1 MDISYWIASTPKTNY
16 PILEK
21 DMEAEVCIIGG
32 GLVSA
37 VTSYL
42 LTKSGKGVIILEREQ
57 VGMGVTGNSTAKLT
71 SQHGLFYQYLNNE
84 FGFDFA
90 KKYLDSNQEAISLAK
105 KIIEEEQ
112 IDCDFEIQDSYVF
125 TTSKQEAEKIA
136 QEVSIVKKLGL
147 NAEYLTKI
155 PLPLKNILASIRFPD
170 QAQLHIRK
178 YLLSLFE
185 IVNKRGGKI
194 FEHTKVLDVERNLD
208 GFTVYTKNHKINAKK
223 VIMSTHYPIINFPGF
238 YFLKMYQGKSYVIA
252 VDTHEDLFSG
262 MYINSHEPI
271 SSFRTVPYEDRRL
284 LIVAGSDHK
293 TGAND
298 IPMEDRYKNIENFVK
313 SIYPKSDIKY
323 RWSTEDCITLDKIPY
338 IGQYSHLLPNMYVAT
353 GFKKWGISTSHIA
366 ASILTDTIMEKEN
379 PYASIYHSTRVNP
392 IKNAKEVEN
401 MLKQTAYSLAI
412 NKTKSPTQNLEDVL
426 NDSGGIIEYQGKKI
440 GVYKDING
448 KIYAV
453 KPYCSHLGCELTW
466 NNLEKTWDCP
476 CHGSRYS
483 IEGNIITEPT
493 RKPLETYPSSLFK
506 V

>member
-16 PILEK
+16 AILEK

-37 VTSYL
+37 VTAYL
-42 LTKSGKGVIILEREQ
+42 LTKSGKEVIILEREQ

-90 KKYLDSNQEAISLAK
+90 KKYLDSNQEATSLAK

-223 VIMSTHYPIINFPGF
+223 VIMATHYPIINFPGF
-238 YFLKMYQGKSYVIA
+238 YFLKMYQGK
-252 VDTHEDLFSG
+252 
-262 MYINSHEPI
+262 
-271 SSFRTVPYEDRRL
+271 
-284 LIVAGSDHK
+284 K
-293 TGAND
+293 
-298 IPMEDRYKNIENFVK
+298 
-313 SIYPKSDIKY
+313 
-323 RWSTEDCITLDKIPY
+323 
-338 IGQYSHLLPNMYVAT
+338 
-353 GFKKWGISTSHIA
+353 
-366 ASILTDTIMEKEN
+366 
-379 PYASIYHSTRVNP
+379 
-392 IKNAKEVEN
+392 
-401 MLKQTAYSLAI
+401 
-412 NKTKSPTQNLEDVL
+412 
-426 NDSGGIIEYQGKKI
+426 
-440 GVYKDING
+440 
-448 KIYAV
+448 
-453 KPYCSHLGCELTW
+453 
-466 NNLEKTWDCP
+466 
-476 CHGSRYS
+476 
-483 IEGNIITEPT
+483 
-493 RKPLETYPSSLFK
+493 
-506 V
+506 